1 MDGGAC
7 PLRRTSERTKRVI
20 KNVFVGVDLAKEVH
34 WVCAIDHGGKTLLRR
49 KLRNGPEDVA
59 ALVVELRGLGGER
72 RVGIDVMGGI
82 ATLLTAMLLEA
93 GESLVH
99 VPGRAVNRARQGT
112 SGGETKSD
120 PKDALVIADQVR
132 IRRDLRPVEMQP
144 EMLVELRLLVSQRT
158 DLVHEQTRRFPS
170 RNCVIAP
177 TPSRMPSP
185 TISSRKSPRLND
197 R

>member
-34 WVCAIDHGGKTLLRR
+34 WVCAIDHGGKTLLSR

-99 VPGRAVNRARQGT
+99 VPGRAVNHARQGT
-112 SGGETKSD
+112 RACPQTHASHTRL
-120 PKDALVIADQVR
+120 DA
-132 IRRDLRPVEMQP
+132 RRANPRKLRAVF
-144 EMLVELRLLVSQRT
+144 S
-158 DLVHEQTRRFPS
+158 
-170 RNCVIAP
+170 
-177 TPSRMPSP
+177 
-185 TISSRKSPRLND
+185 
-197 R
+197 